1 MMRFRFPLSG
11 ILFLLILSSPATA
24 ISQQANPFAVRGRI
38 VCLDEAG
45 RRMNGDGDR
54 SESPGAFALV
64 GSDGKLYSFLPD
76 DPETAVFTDKRVR
89 QRELQITARLHP
101 QDRLE
106 IIKIQSIREG
116 KLYDI
121 YYFCEVCNITAYAPG
136 LCSCCRED
144 MEFRE
149 TPAPLP

>member
-1 MMRFRFPLSG
+1 MIML
-11 ILFLLILSSPATA
+11 SPATA
-24 ISQQANPFAVRGRI
+24 ISQQAGPVAVRGRI

-45 RRMNGDGDR
+45 HRLNGDGDC
-54 SESPGAFALV
+54 SDSPSAFGLV
-64 GSDGKLYSFLPD
+64 GSDGKFYTFLPED
-76 DPETAVFTDKRVR
+76 AETAVFTDRRVR

-106 IIKIQSIREG
+106 IIKVQSIKEG

-121 YYFCEVCNITAYAPG
+121 CYFCEVCNITAYAPG